1 AAGGIG
7 EETAFAFAE
16 AGVSAIAFAD
26 IDEQKAAK
34 VAQTSKGLATN
45 KDYLTLVLP
54 VDVTDPTSVQHMVD
68 ETIRVFGRIDH
79 NGYLDLFQQPA
90 RTLKGLIAAK
100 IGNDRY
106 TPISDSTIDDFDKIM
121 NVNAKGILTCTRA
134 VSKAMLAQESRTVK
148 TRCGTRDVGKGS
160 IVNLGSAN
168 SYAAIPGKVAYVAS
182 KHAMMGITKTA
193 ALDLASQGV
202 RVNAVCPTWVRTPMF
217 EGDCSKNPQLQEMV
231 KALSPLG
238 RAAEPDEVAGVILF
252 LCGPAASYVTGT
264 GLVVD
269 AGLTLTVHMT

>member
-1 AAGGIG
+1 MSLSTSIVLITGAAGGIG

-26 IDEQKAAK
+26 IDEQKAAQ
-34 VAQTSKGLATN
+34 VAETSKGFATN
-45 KDYLTLVLP
+45 KDYRTLVLP

-68 ETIRVFGRIDH
+68 ETSRVFGRIDH
-79 NGYLDLFQQPA
+79 NVN
-90 RTLKGLIAAK
+90 AAG
-100 IGNDRY
+100 IDNDSHS
-106 TPISDSTIDDFDKIM
+106 PISDSTIEDFDRVM
-121 NVNAKGILTCTRA
+121 NINAKGILTCTRA

-148 TRCGTRDVGKGS
+148 TRSGTRDIGKGS

-193 ALDLASQGV
+193 ALDLTSQGV

-217 EGDCSKNPQLQEMV
+217 EEECSKNPQLQEMV
-231 KALSPLG
+231 KTLSPLG
-238 RAAEPDEVAGVILF
+238 RAAEPDEIAGLILF